1 MGITS
6 IASIRGNR
14 GAPADFASKAFQ
26 KAYLESLFIKT
37 KTIQSNQVW
46 VTDIRPGF
54 VDTAMAMGDG
64 IFWLVPLEKA
74 AQQIFQRSKKKRVA
88 YISKRWS
95 LIAFVL
101 KILPAWLLKKSFEY

>member
-1 MGITS
+1 M
-6 IASIRGNR
+6 
-14 GAPADFASKAFQ
+14 
-26 KAYLESLFIKT
+26 
-37 KTIQSNQVW
+37 W

-54 VDTAMAMGDG
+54 VDTAMATGDG

-74 AQQIFQRSKKKRVA
+74 AQQIFSAIKRKKRVA

-101 KILPAWLLKKSFEY
+101 KILPAWLLKKIL